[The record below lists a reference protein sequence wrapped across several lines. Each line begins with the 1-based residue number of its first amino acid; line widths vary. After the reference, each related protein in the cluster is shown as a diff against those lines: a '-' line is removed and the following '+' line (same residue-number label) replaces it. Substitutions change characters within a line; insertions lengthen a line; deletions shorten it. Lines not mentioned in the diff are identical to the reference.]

1 VAVASATVRLTA
13 NFEANL
19 DGIADFWTEREAPQA
34 YARLL
39 EELGDTVIANL
50 ERHPRI
56 GRKFF
61 ERTAHSVEVRNRV
74 ALLLGK
80 FGGAEVREYLSGD
93 YVLLYC
99 IVEGGAARKPGLIVH
114 LLAIRHQR
122 QLSFDFEG
130 FRRSHGVQEGRRAS
144 PKPSADERG

>member
-1 VAVASATVRLTA
+1 MAVASATVRLTA

-19 DGIADFWTEREAPQA
+19 DQIADFLAERGAPQA

-39 EELGDTVIANL
+39 EELGDTVIGNL

-74 ALLLGK
+74 ALLLEK
-80 FGGAEVREYLSGD
+80 SGGAEVREYLSGD

-99 IVEGGAARKPGLIVH
+99 IVEGGAARKPALVVH
-114 LLAIRHQR
+114 LLAIRHER
-122 QLSFDFEG
+122 QLLFDFEG
-130 FRRSHGVQEGRRAS
+130 LKRSHRVQEA
-144 PKPSADERG
+144 